1 MKIAVSAYSFSRD
14 LSSGKLT
21 LVECIGKA
29 KEIGF
34 SGIEFIDLPGE
45 TFEERKTLAQE
56 LRHEADRLGM
66 KIVAYTVGANLFT
79 GSKEGDAKEVER
91 IKTQVDIA
99 EVLGADLLRHDVC
112 YSVSPEGDGRSFDL
126 MLPTIASNA
135 HEIAEYAQA
144 KGIKTCTENHGYIAQ
159 DSDRVERLFN
169 SVNHENYGLLVDIGN
184 FVCADEDSAH
194 AVSVVAPYAIHVHAK
209 DMLVRKEANASIS
222 AMTRGGNYFCGTAVG
237 EGDVDVRKCLK
248 ILKRAGYDGWY
259 SIEFEGHGDC
269 VDGIQRGFNNLKMYL
284 EELN

>member
-14 LSSGKLT
+14 ISAGKIT
-21 LVECIGKA
+21 LAACIGKA
-29 KEIGF
+29 KEMGF
-34 SGIEFIDLPGE
+34 SGIEFIDLPGNL
-45 TFEERKTLAQE
+45 EERKALAQE
-56 LRHEADRLGM
+56 LRKEADRLGM
-66 KIVAYTVGANLFT
+66 KIVAYTVGANLYT
-79 GSKEGDAKEVER
+79 GSEATDAAEVAR
-91 IKTQVDIA
+91 IKEQVDIA
-99 EVLGADLLRHDVC
+99 EILGADLLRHDVC
-112 YSVSPEGDGRSFDL
+112 YSVGGEGGRSFDL
-126 MLPTIASNA
+126 MLPTIAANA
-135 HEIAEYAQA
+135 REITAYAQT
-144 KGIKTCTENHGYIAQ
+144 KGIKTCTENHGYVAQ
-159 DSDRVERLFN
+159 DSARVERLFN

-209 DMLVRKEANASIS
+209 DMLVRSTPNASIS

-269 VDGIQRGFNNLKMYL
+269 VDGIQRGFNNLKLYL